1 MPKKLE
7 QKITSKLE
15 QLQKLLNKFTE
26 AQVINS
32 DDPATWD
39 SDTLYNLA
47 ANLKEALKLLENQTS
62 QQLGNWGEPL
72 VLATGLCSL
81 LDDWESKKEEKND

>member
-1 MPKKLE
+1 MSQKL
-7 QKITSKLE
+7 QKQITSKLD
-15 QLQKLLNKFTE
+15 QLHQLLNQINE

-32 DDPATWD
+32 DEPETWD

-62 QQLGNWGEPL
+62 KQLTSNL
-72 VLATGLCSL
+72 RNRSL
-81 LDDWESKKEEKND
+81 LFTGWLRN

>member
-1 MPKKLE
+1 MSQKL
-7 QKITSKLE
+7 QKQITSKLD
-15 QLQKLLNKFTE
+15 QLQKLLNKINE

-32 DDPATWD
+32 DDPDTWD

-62 QQLGNWGEPL
+62 KQLDNWGEPL

-81 LDDWESKKEEKND
+81 LDDWETEKEAEND

>member
-1 MPKKLE
+1 MSNKLEKQIEKKLA
-7 QKITSKLE
+7 KLSKL
-15 QLQKLLNKFTE
+15 LDKINE

-39 SDTLYNLA
+39 SDTLYDLVEQLKA
-47 ANLKEALKLLENQTS
+47 ALQLLENQTS
-62 QQLGNWGEPL
+62 KQLDNWGEPL

-81 LDDWESKKEEKND
+81 VDSYHRAENNEE

>member
-1 MPKKLE
+1 MPEKLE
-7 QKITSKLE
+7 QKSTSKLV

-39 SDTLYNLA
+39 SDTLYDLK
-47 ANLKEALKLLENQTS
+47 ANLQETLQLLENQTS
-62 QQLGNWGEPL
+62 KQLDNWGEPL

-81 LDDWESKKEEKND
+81 VDDWETEKEAEND

>member
-1 MPKKLE
+1 MSKKLE

-39 SDTLYNLA
+39 SDTLYDLVEQLKA
-47 ANLKEALKLLENQTS
+47 ALQLLEDQTS
-62 QQLGNWGEPL
+62 QQLDNWDEPL

-81 LDDWESKKEEKND
+81 LDDWETKKEAEND